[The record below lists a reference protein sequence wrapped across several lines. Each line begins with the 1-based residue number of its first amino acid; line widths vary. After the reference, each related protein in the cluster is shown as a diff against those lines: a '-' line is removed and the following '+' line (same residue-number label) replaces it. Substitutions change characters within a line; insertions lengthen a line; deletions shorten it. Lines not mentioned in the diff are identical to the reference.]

1 MAYKQRPGTWKVRGR
16 PFKISR
22 GRCVRDILRRH
33 ARLQGL
39 TLPQAF
45 QAAWDMD
52 KPRAVWD
59 RFMRK
64 NQPLSPWHIDR
75 ACEELKLL
83 PEERHELMLQGAR
96 ECGWDV

>member
-1 MAYKQRPGTWKVRGR
+1 
-16 PFKISR
+16 
-22 GRCVRDILRRH
+22 
-33 ARLQGL
+33 
-39 TLPQAF
+39 
-45 QAAWDMD
+45 MD